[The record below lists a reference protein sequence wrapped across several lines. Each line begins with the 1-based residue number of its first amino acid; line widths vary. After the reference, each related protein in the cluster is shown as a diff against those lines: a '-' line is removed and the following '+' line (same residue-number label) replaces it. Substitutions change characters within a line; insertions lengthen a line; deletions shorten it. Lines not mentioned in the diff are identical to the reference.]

1 MSEPHTVRDYVEDL
15 RGMVGEA
22 KTESEIL
29 SKFENDI
36 DLKE

>member
-1 MSEPHTVRDYVEDL
+1 MSKGSKQATKASPDRDTNLE
-15 RGMVGEA
+15 
-22 KTESEIL
+22 TEIL

>member
-1 MSEPHTVRDYVEDL
+1 MSKKKRKQTKPSPDRDSNL
-15 RGMVGEA
+15 
-22 KTESEIL
+22 ESEIL